1 VIISFVINCSF
12 HFKYKINK
20 KGKLVLRDYHYSM
33 ACLIVIFAANLDS
46 LEIEE
51 RENQVVPCI
60 DIPLFDSATKTVI
73 ACTSIT
79 QKEI

>member
-1 VIISFVINCSF
+1 MILSFGINCSF
-12 HFKYKINK
+12 HFKYKINN

-51 RENQVVPCI
+51 RENQVMPSI
-60 DIPLFDSATKTVI
+60 DIPLFDSAAKTVI
-73 ACTSIT
+73 ACSI
-79 QKEI
+79 